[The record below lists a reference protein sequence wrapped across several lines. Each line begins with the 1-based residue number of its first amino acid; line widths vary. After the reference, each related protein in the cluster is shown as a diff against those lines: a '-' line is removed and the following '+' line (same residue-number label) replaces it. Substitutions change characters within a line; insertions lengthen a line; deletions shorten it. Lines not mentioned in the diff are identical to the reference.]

1 MTRSRLF
8 LLVIS
13 ILETVIAFQA
23 IVPCQDWSPFV
34 GKSSSIFRHGGRN
47 DQNGIENVLSMTKQ
61 EQQQQEEEDKGGVL
75 DSMLKFREK
84 VSLAAKEGFGTK
96 ARNVARTMSVGD
108 IVVPLCANLTQRQ
121 LLANRGIY
129 AGVEYELCSFVD
141 TNMTSMQDIPNDKD
155 NDDVLVLMKPA
166 YPLRDHLERN
176 DWPVPVQPIADV
188 PLWLSKTTYEA
199 GTLLGTLSLSLT
211 YLFIAAIFAFFF
223 TFAYVPSESMIP
235 TLQPGNV
242 VLVSRSII
250 IGPHVGDVVLF
261 DPPPNLNKVIQEQ
274 KAKEESSTSTI
285 KGQQFL
291 KRVVAVPGE
300 SIGIKNSQPYVELKS
315 SNPTTKRQFR
325 ADIIGP
331 YARPEYFSETSW
343 NRKPE
348 TLGKNEYFVAGDNG
362 YRSVDSRVWGNLN
375 RKYIFGTAQWI
386 VWPPNNFGPI
396 APGNISEFEK

>member
-8 LLVIS
+8 FLVIS

-23 IVPCQDWSPFV
+23 IVPCQDCSPFV
-34 GKSSSIFRHGGRN
+34 GKSSFIFRHGKN
-47 DQNGIENVLSMTKQ
+47 YKNGMVKNGLFMT
-61 EQQQQEEEDKGGVL
+61 QQQQGVL
-75 DSMLKFREK
+75 DSILRLREK

-121 LLANRGIY
+121 VLANRGIY
-129 AGVEYELCSFVD
+129 AGVEYELCSFVN
-141 TNMTSMQDIPNDKD
+141 TNLTSMQDIDEE
-155 NDDVLVLMKPA
+155 DVMVWMKPA
-166 YPLRDHLERN
+166 YPLRNHLERN
-176 DWPVPVQPIADV
+176 DWPVAVQPIIDV

-211 YLFIAAIFAFFF
+211 YLFIAAMFAFFF

-242 VLVSRSII
+242 VLVSRSILTS
-250 IGPHVGDVVLF
+250 PHVGDVVLF
-261 DPPPNLNKVIQEQ
+261 DPPPNLNKIIQEQ
-274 KAKEESSTSTI
+274 QEEDSSSSPR

-300 SIGIKNSQPYVELKS
+300 RIGVKNSQPYVELTTSTTTAS
-315 SNPTTKRQFR
+315 SKRRFR

-331 YARPEYFSETSW
+331 YARPDYFAETCW
-343 NRKPE
+343 NRHPTILE
-348 TLGKNEYFVAGDNG
+348 TNEFFVAGDNG
-362 YRSVDSRVWGNLN
+362 YQSVDSRVWGNLN
-375 RKYIFGTAQWI
+375 QKYIFGTAQWI
-386 VWPPNNFGPI
+386 VWPPANFGPI